1 MRTAM
6 GFLFLGNT
14 NNTRTTRA
22 RSGKGDHMRKQINP
36 ATGAIV
42 YQSKSGAL
50 ELKADQE
57 NETVWLTQEQMAS
70 LFDVQKAAISKHL
83 KNIFDSE
90 ELYEKS
96 AVSILET
103 TAKDNKVY
111 KIKHFNLDAV
121 LSVGYRINTKQAT
134 HFRQWATKTLREHIQ
149 KGYTINHHRIKSNYT
164 DFLKAVS
171 DVKSLLPPG
180 SIVDHDSVLELITL
194 FADTWFSLDA
204 YDRDALSS
212 KGSTKKK
219 VALTAEKLSR
229 ALVELKQN
237 LLSKREATNLF
248 GAERMPDSVSG
259 IVGNVM
265 QSFGGEDLYPTIEE
279 KAAHLLYFIIK
290 NHPFVDGNKRSG
302 AYAFIWFL
310 RQAKILDVTRITPP
324 ALTVLTLLIAES
336 SPKDKDK
343 IIGLVCAVLKR

>member
-1 MRTAM
+1 M
-6 GFLFLGNT
+6 
-14 NNTRTTRA
+14 
-22 RSGKGDHMRKQINP
+22 KKQLTQID
-36 ATGAIV
+36 TII

-50 ELKADQE
+50 ELKTDKEQD
-57 NETVWLTQEQMAS
+57 TIWLTQDQMAS

-121 LSVGYRINTKQAT
+121 LSVGYRINSKKAT
-134 HFRQWATKTLREHIQ
+134 HFRQWVTKTLKEHIQ
-149 KGYTINHHRIKSNYT
+149 NGYTINRHRIKSNYE
-164 DFLKAVS
+164 DFLKAVA
-171 DVKSLLPPG
+171 DVKSITTG
-180 SIVDHDSVLELITL
+180 AAVDSDSVLELITL

-204 YDRDALSS
+204 YDRDMLAPS
-212 KGSTKKK
+212 GTTKKK
-219 VALTAEKLSR
+219 VALTADKLTR
-229 ALVELKQN
+229 ALIELKQN
-237 LLSKREATNLF
+237 LIAKEEATELF
-248 GAERMPDSVSG
+248 GAERTQDSIAG

-265 QSFGGEDLYPTIEE
+265 QSFGGEDLYLTIEE

-302 AYAFIWFL
+302 AYAFVWFL
-310 RQAKILDVTRITPP
+310 KQAKILDVTRITPP
-324 ALTVLTLLIAES
+324 ALTALTLLIAES

-343 IIGLVCAVLKR
+343 IIGLVCAVLKK

>member
-1 MRTAM
+1 ME
-6 GFLFLGNT
+6 
-14 NNTRTTRA
+14 
-22 RSGKGDHMRKQINP
+22 KQQAHID
-36 ATGAIV
+36 TII

-50 ELKADQE
+50 ELKTDKE
-57 NETVWLTQEQMAS
+57 HETIWLTQDQMAS

-90 ELYEKS
+90 ELQEKS

-121 LSVGYRINTKQAT
+121 LSVGYRVNSKKAT
-134 HFRQWATKTLREHIQ
+134 HFRQWVTKTLKEHIQ
-149 KGYTINHHRIKSNYT
+149 KGYTINRHRIKSNYD

-171 DVKSLLPPG
+171 DVKSIAAG
-180 SIVDHDSVLELITL
+180 SVVDSDNVLELVTL

-204 YDRDALSS
+204 YDRDTLVY
-212 KGSTKKK
+212 KGSTRKK
-219 VALTAEKLSR
+219 VALTADKLIH
-229 ALVELKQN
+229 ALAGLKQN
-237 LLSKREATNLF
+237 LIAKGEATELF
-248 GAERMPDSVSG
+248 GTERMQDSVKG

-265 QSFGGEDLYPTIEE
+265 QSFDGEDLYPSIEE
-279 KAAHLLYFIIK
+279 KAAHLLYFVIK

-302 AYAFIWFL
+302 AYAFVWFL
-310 RQAKILDVTRITPP
+310 RQAKILDVTRMTPP
-324 ALTVLTLLIAES
+324 ALTALTLLIAES

-343 IIGLVCAVLKR
+343 MVGLVCSVLKK

>member
-1 MRTAM
+1 
-6 GFLFLGNT
+6 
-14 NNTRTTRA
+14 
-22 RSGKGDHMRKQINP
+22 MRKQLAPID
-36 ATGAIV
+36 AII

-50 ELKADQE
+50 ELKTDKE
-57 NETVWLTQEQMAS
+57 HETIWLTQEQMAS

-121 LSVGYRINTKQAT
+121 LSVGYRINSKKAT
-134 HFRQWATKTLREHIQ
+134 HFRQWATKTLKEHIQ
-149 KGYTINHHRIKSNYT
+149 RGYTINRHRIKSNYD

-171 DVKSLLPPG
+171 DVKSIATG
-180 SIVDHDSVLELITL
+180 SMVDSGSVLELVTL

-204 YDRDALSS
+204 YDRDVLTPSGA
-212 KGSTKKK
+212 TKKK
-219 VALTAEKLSR
+219 VALTADKLARS
-229 ALVELKQN
+229 LTELKQS
-237 LLSKREATNLF
+237 LLEKGEATDLF
-248 GAERMPDSVSG
+248 GSERTKESISG

-265 QSFGGEDLYPTIEE
+265 QSFDGEDLYPTIEE

-290 NHPFVDGNKRSG
+290 NHPFIDGNKRSG
-302 AYAFIWFL
+302 AYAFVWYL

-324 ALTVLTLLIAES
+324 ALTALTLLIAES

-343 IIGLVCAVLKR
+343 IIGLVCTVLKK

>member
-1 MRTAM
+1 MKKHLA
-6 GFLFLGNT
+6 
-14 NNTRTTRA
+14 
-22 RSGKGDHMRKQINP
+22 QID
-36 ATGAIV
+36 TLI

-50 ELKADQE
+50 ELKTDKE
-57 NETVWLTQEQMAS
+57 HETIWLTQDQMVS

-90 ELYEKS
+90 ELKEKS
-96 AVSILET
+96 VVSILET

-121 LSVGYRINTKQAT
+121 LSVGYRINSKKAT
-134 HFRQWATKTLREHIQ
+134 HFRQWATKTLKEHIQ
-149 KGYTINHHRIKSNYT
+149 RGYTINRHRIKSNYD

-171 DVKSLLPPG
+171 DVKSIAAG
-180 SIVDHDSVLELITL
+180 SVVDNDSVLELVTL

-204 YDRDALSS
+204 YDRDTLSS

-219 VALTAEKLSR
+219 VALTGEKLTR

-237 LLSKREATNLF
+237 LIAKGEATELF
-248 GAERMPDSVSG
+248 GVERMQDSVSG

-265 QSFGGEDLYPTIEE
+265 QSFGEKDLYPTIEE

-302 AYAFIWFL
+302 AYAFVWFL

-324 ALTVLTLLIAES
+324 ALTALTLLIAES
-336 SPKDKDK
+336 SPGDKDK
-343 IIGLVCAVLKR
+343 IVGLVCTVLKK

>member
-1 MRTAM
+1 
-6 GFLFLGNT
+6 
-14 NNTRTTRA
+14 
-22 RSGKGDHMRKQINP
+22 MRKLVDHLTDTI
-36 ATGAIV
+36 I

-50 ELKADQE
+50 ELKTDE
-57 NETVWLTQEQMAS
+57 INETIWLTQDQMVS

-121 LSVGYRINTKQAT
+121 LSVGYRVNSKKAT
-134 HFRQWATKTLREHIQ
+134 HFRQWATKTLKEHIQ
-149 KGYTINHHRIKSNYT
+149 KGYTINRHRIKSNYD

-171 DVKSLLPPG
+171 DVKSLLPAG
-180 SIVDHDSVLELITL
+180 SAVDHDSVLELITL

-204 YDRDALSS
+204 YDRDTLTTEGA
-212 KGSTKKK
+212 TKKK
-219 VALTAEKLSR
+219 VALTADKLSR
-229 ALVELKQN
+229 ALAELKRN
-237 LLSKREATNLF
+237 LMTKGEATNLF
-248 GAERMPDSVSG
+248 GRERTPDSVAG
-259 IVGNVM
+259 IVGNVV
-265 QSFGGEDLYPTIEE
+265 QSFGGEELYPSIEE

-290 NHPFVDGNKRSG
+290 NHPFTDGNKRSG
-302 AYAFIWFL
+302 AYAFVWFL
-310 RQAKILDVTRITPP
+310 KQAKILDITRMTPP
-324 ALTVLTLLIAES
+324 ALTALTLLIAES

-343 IIGLVCAVLKR
+343 IIGLVCTVLRK